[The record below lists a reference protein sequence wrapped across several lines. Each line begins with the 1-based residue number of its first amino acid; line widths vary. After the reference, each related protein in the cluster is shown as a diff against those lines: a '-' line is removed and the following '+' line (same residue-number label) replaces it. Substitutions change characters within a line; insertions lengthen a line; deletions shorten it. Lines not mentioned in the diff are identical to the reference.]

1 MNLRLKS
8 LKMQEYRK
16 LQKQILEMKVF
27 ITSVTSPDKRRILPQ
42 NYPMEDIHN
51 EIEVCNVSFSIFI
64 PIISIYILLCSMQ
77 FKY

>member
-1 MNLRLKS
+1 MTETRNFTGLMNQWVGLRLKS

-51 EIEVCNVSFSIFI
+51 EIEVCNVSSCQHF
-64 PIISIYILLCSMQ
+64 Y
-77 FKY
+77 